1 MNIVVAREI
10 KNSWKEHINSLFYD
24 KQRMSEF
31 YFNLDAE
38 QWYDELVD
46 LIKYELSTK
55 DGKQLQHTK
64 YSWLLRQCKVAF
76 LEDVIE
82 KTHFIKVYYRGIS
95 WFVYFI
101 KTIDTVYVVH
111 LNYELGVFI
120 S

>member
-1 MNIVVAREI
+1 MHIVVAREI

-46 LIKYELSTK
+46 LIKYELRTK
-55 DGKQLQHTK
+55 HGKQLQQTK
-64 YSWLLRQCKVAF
+64 YGWLLRQCKVSF
-76 LEDVIE
+76 FEEVIT
-82 KTHFIKVYYRGIS
+82 KTNFIKIDYRGIS

-101 KTIDTVYVVH
+101 KTVDTVYVVH
-111 LNYELGVFI
+111 LCYEL
-120 S
+120 